1 VDFYNQIHA
10 EAYAHVKQLMT
21 ELYGEMFATIEDA
34 PRFTV
39 REGSTVADVLVMP
52 WGDERAVV
60 GVRAWVIMGAELT
73 PELMKY
79 LLLEN
84 NQFVL
89 GGFGID
95 DEDDIFFAHSLL
107 ANDLDKAE
115 LRATISAVKG
125 TADRYDDEIQKRWGG
140 QRMADR

>member
-1 VDFYNQIHA
+1 MDFYNQIHA

-21 ELYGEMFATIEDA
+21 ELYGEMFETAENA

-39 REGSTVADVLVMP
+39 REGSTMANVLVMP
-52 WGDERAVV
+52 WGEEFAVV
-60 GVRAWVIMGAELT
+60 DVRAWVVMGAELT
-73 PELMKY
+73 AELMKY

-84 NQFVL
+84 NKFVL

-95 DEDDIFFAHSLL
+95 DEGDIFFAHSLL
-107 ANDLDKAE
+107 ANDLDKSE
-115 LRATISAVKG
+115 LRATINTVKSC
-125 TADRYDDEIQKRWGG
+125 ADHYDDEIQKRWGG

>member
-1 VDFYNQIHA
+1 MA
-10 EAYAHVKQLMT
+10 
-21 ELYGEMFATIEDA
+21 
-34 PRFTV
+34 
-39 REGSTVADVLVMP
+39 SVLVVP

-60 GVRAWVIMGAELT
+60 RVRAWVVMGAELT
-73 PELMKY
+73 PELMNY

-89 GGFGID
+89 GSFGID

-115 LRATISAVKG
+115 LRATLNAVKA
-125 TADRYDDEIQKRWGG
+125 TADGYDDEIQKRWGG